1 MRKDTV
7 IQPLQAIIVL
17 IALVFCAHGCAF
29 TAEETKY
36 TVISQTNNFEL
47 REYPPQ
53 IVAETEVQASLED
66 AGNKAFRRLF
76 NYISGDN
83 RAQEKISM
91 TSPVTQKAS
100 SEKIAMTSPVAQ
112 QSTAGGQMVS
122 FMMPDSYTMDTIP
135 VPDDPN
141 VKVRQIPARRMACV
155 QYSGGWSEKR
165 YLRYLAELESWIEE
179 NGFQTLGKPIWARY
193 NPPFTPW
200 FMRRNEILIPVDS
213 EGKQ

>member
-1 MRKDTV
+1 MNKHTALHH
-7 IQPLQAIIVL
+7 LQAIIVVTL
-17 IALVFCAHGCAF
+17 LVFCAGGCAF
-29 TAEETKY
+29 TADETKY
-36 TVISQTNNFEL
+36 TVISQTQNFEL
-47 REYPPQ
+47 RDYPSQ
-53 IVAETEVQASLED
+53 IVAETEVAASLED

-91 TSPVTQKAS
+91 TSPVTQEAS

-112 QSTAGGQMVS
+112 QSTTGGQMVS
-122 FMMPDSYTMDTIP
+122 FMMPESYTMDTIP

-165 YLRYLAELESWIEE
+165 YLEYLQELEAWIAD
-179 NGFQTLGKPIWARY
+179 NDFQVLGKPIWARY

-213 EGKQ
+213 ED